1 MNKKYKLGIIG
12 FGGFGKFLY
21 QAWSTLDSIEIA
33 AVADLIHQETNIP
46 TIKFYEKWEDLLAN
60 DEIEIVSIATP
71 PSTHAEIACAAM
83 KSGKNVI
90 IEKPLAL
97 SVEDARKII
106 STRDE
111 TNVKATV
118 DYMMRFNPI
127 VEVLAGWKENRPFGK
142 LNRVVVENY
151 AQDEALPQDHWFWD
165 RSLSGGI
172 LVEHGVHFF
181 DLINFISGSE
191 VKKVQGWQSER
202 NEHMVDK
209 VFANLEYENGLLASF
224 YHSFSRPGIFED
236 TSIRLSYDLAQI
248 ELNGWIPLR
257 GEVTALLNDNTFEDL
272 KKLPGIRITEKQP
285 IENIKDDSR
294 PEGWGDINIGKKKG
308 VVQSGGIEYRVEF
321 LVSALFELDKN
332 KSEIYKDSLRE
343 LIADFISVIEGDDK
357 NKTLSLEDG
366 LKSLETAILASSPFP
381 PHIDL

>member
-1 MNKKYKLGIIG
+1 MKKKYKLGIIG

-21 QAWSTLDSIEIA
+21 QAWSTLDTIEIT
-33 AVADLIHQETNIP
+33 AVADLIHKESDDP
-46 TIKFYEKWEDLLAN
+46 AIKFYGKWEELLAN
-60 DEIEIVSIATP
+60 DEVDIVSIATP
-71 PSTHAEIACAAM
+71 PSTHAEIACEVM
-83 KSGKNVI
+83 KAGKNVI

-97 SVEDARKII
+97 SMEDARKII

-111 TNVKATV
+111 TNVQATV
-118 DYMMRFNPI
+118 DYMMRFNPV

-165 RSLSGGI
+165 KSVSGGI

-191 VKKVQGWQSER
+191 VKKVQGWESER

-209 VFANLEYENGLLASF
+209 VFANVEYENGLLASF

-248 ELNGWIPLR
+248 EINGWIPIT
-257 GEVTALLNDNTFEDL
+257 GKITALLNENTLIDL
-272 KKLPGIRITEKQP
+272 NKLPGIKISEKQP
-285 IENIKDDSR
+285 IENIRDDSR
-294 PEGWGDINIGKKKG
+294 PEGWGDINIEKQKG
-308 VVQSGGIEYRVEF
+308 VVQSGGSEYKVDF
-321 LVSALFELDKN
+321 LVRAVFEINKK
-332 KSEIYKDSLRE
+332 KSEIYKDSLRA
-343 LIADFISVIEGDDK
+343 LITDFISVIEGNDK
-357 NKTLSLEDG
+357 NKTLLLEDG

>member
-294 PEGWGDINIGKKKG
+294 PEGWGDINIGKEKG

>member
-294 PEGWGDINIGKKKG
+294 PEGWRDINIGKKKG